1 VAPGPP
7 GLPAAPGPPPPRP
20 ATIKDVAAAAG
31 VSRQTVTRAVNAM
44 PGINAETRER
54 VLAAAREL
62 GYRPS
67 RFGRGLV
74 KPPTPTLGLLV
85 EDLTNPYY
93 PELASAVLRLA
104 AQAGWNVVLA
114 ERAAAAGSD
123 DALTTRFG
131 ADVDAVVSFTGL
143 HVPARTDGL
152 PELPLVEIAPGT
164 RDSAQGRVD
173 LDLSG
178 AIVDGVAHLLGRGV
192 RRPVVLDLA
201 GGSPRANAFVAAF
214 AQQGVAA
221 ARAALGTADLAG
233 GQETAGRVLREVPGV
248 DALVAFNDV
257 TGFGVLRALRLAG
270 VDVPGRVRVLGI
282 DGLAIGSFV
291 TPRLTTLALDMPAVA
306 RAALDVVLAL
316 HAGTLAPG
324 DPRTRR
330 RVPYRLAVGEST

>member
-1 VAPGPP
+1 MPPGPGP
-7 GLPAAPGPPPPRP
+7 GTPPRP

-44 PGINAETRER
+44 PGINDATRER

-74 KPPTPTLGLLV
+74 VPPTRTLGLLV

-114 ERAAAAGSD
+114 ERAWAA
-123 DALTTRFG
+123 DAAPAERFG
-131 ADVDAVVSFTGL
+131 AEVDAVVNFTARP
-143 HVPARTDGL
+143 VPGRSDGL
-152 PELPLVEIAPGT
+152 AELPLVEIDPEN
-164 RDSAQGRVD
+164 RESAQGRVD
-173 LDLSG
+173 LDMS
-178 AIVDGVAHLLGRGV
+178 AAVVAAVAHLHERGV
-192 RRPVVLDLA
+192 RRPVVLDLPH
-201 GGSPRANAFVAAF
+201 GSTRAAAFVAAF
-214 AQQGVAA
+214 ADRGTS
-221 ARAALGTADLAG
+221 ARRAPTATTDLAG
-233 GQETAGRVLREVPGV
+233 GLATAERVLREVPDV

-291 TPRLTTLALDMPAVA
+291 TPRLTTLALDVPLVA
-306 RAALDVVLAL
+306 RTALEVVLAL

-324 DPRTRR
+324 EPGTHRR
-330 RVPYRLAVGEST
+330 IPYRLDVGEST

>member
-1 VAPGPP
+1 MSPGR
-7 GLPAAPGPPPPRP
+7 AVPPPRP
-20 ATIKDVAAAAG
+20 ATIKDVAAASG

-44 PGINAETRER
+44 PGINADTRER

-74 KPPTPTLGLLV
+74 KPPTRTLGLLV

-114 ERAAAAGSD
+114 ERAAAPAGGD
-123 DALTTRFG
+123 FLTERFG

-152 PELPLVEIAPGT
+152 AELPIVEIAPGPHET
-164 RDSAQGRVD
+164 AHGRVD
-173 LDLSG
+173 LDLST
-178 AIVDGVAHLLGRGV
+178 AIVEAVAHLHERGV
-192 RRPVVLDLA
+192 RRPVVLDLP
-201 GGSPRANAFVAAF
+201 GGSGRAAAFVAAF
-214 AQQGVAA
+214 A
-221 ARAALGTADLAG
+221 ARDTTAMRVPTVSTDLAG
-233 GQETAGRVLREVPGV
+233 GLETAGRVLTEVPDV

-270 VDVPGRVRVLGI
+270 VDVPGQVRVLGV

-291 TPRLTTLALDMPAVA
+291 TPRLTTLALDMPLVA
-306 RAALDVVLAL
+306 RTALEVVLAL

-324 DPRTRR
+324 DPGTRR
-330 RVPYRLAVGEST
+330 RVPYRLDVGEST